1 MTQILKISKGDET
14 MDQKNIGHRIKQRR
28 EQIGLSMQDIADK
41 LDVNRSS
48 VMRWENGET
57 NKIKLPIVEKLA
69 QILQTS
75 PDYLM
80 GYKDEV
86 DASPGSAFV
95 VLDHKKIRMIPLYNS
110 VSAGFGALAVN
121 YIEDYVPCLIEH
133 DAEAEQT
140 ICIQVQGDS
149 MFPKIEDGDVIQVRK
164 QTSVE
169 SGALAVVLLDKT
181 EGMVKKVVYGKDWI
195 ELHSINPMYPVRRFE
210 GKDVTRISVVGLVRK
225 IIKNV

>member
-1 MTQILKISKGDET
+1 
-14 MDQKNIGHRIKQRR
+14 MDQKNIGRRIKQRR

-80 GYKDEV
+80 GYNDEV
-86 DASPGSAFV
+86 DASAKPGFL
-95 VLDHKKIRMIPLYNS
+95 VLDHKKIRMIPLYSS

-210 GKDVTRISVVGLVRK
+210 GKEVTRISVVGLVRK

>member
-1 MTQILKISKGDET
+1 
-14 MDQKNIGHRIKQRR
+14 MDQKTIGSRIKQRR
-28 EQIGLSMQDIADK
+28 EQIGLSMQDVADQ

-80 GYKDEV
+80 GYNDEV
-86 DASPGSAFV
+86 DASVKPAFLV
-95 VLDHKKIRMIPLYNS
+95 MDTKKIRMIPLYNS

-133 DAEAEQT
+133 DAEADQT

-210 GKDVTRISVVGLVRK
+210 GQEITRISVVGLVRK

>member
-1 MTQILKISKGDET
+1 
-14 MDQKNIGHRIKQRR
+14 MDQKTIGSRIKQRR
-28 EQIGLSMQDIADK
+28 EQIGLSMQDVADQ

-80 GYKDEV
+80 GYNDEV
-86 DASPGSAFV
+86 DASVKPAFLV
-95 VLDHKKIRMIPLYNS
+95 MDTKKIRMIPLYNS

-121 YIEDYVPCLIEH
+121 YIEDYVHCLIEH
-133 DAEAEQT
+133 DAEADQT

-210 GKDVTRISVVGLVRK
+210 GQEITRISVVGLVRK

>member
-1 MTQILKISKGDET
+1 
-14 MDQKNIGHRIKQRR
+14 MDQKTIGSRIKQRR
-28 EQIGLSMQDIADK
+28 EQIGLSMQDVADQ

-80 GYKDEV
+80 GYNDEV
-86 DASPGSAFV
+86 DASVKPAFLV
-95 VLDHKKIRMIPLYNS
+95 MDTKKIRMIPLYNS

-133 DAEAEQT
+133 DAEADQT

-181 EGMVKKVVYGKDWI
+181 EGMVKKVVYDKDWI

-210 GKDVTRISVVGLVRK
+210 GQEITRISVVGLVRK

>member
-1 MTQILKISKGDET
+1 
-14 MDQKNIGHRIKQRR
+14 MDQKNIGQRMKQRR
-28 EQIGLSMQDIADK
+28 EQLGLTLQYVADK

-57 NKIKLPIVEKLA
+57 SRIKLPIVEKMA

-75 PDYLM
+75 VPYLM
-80 GYKDEV
+80 GLD
-86 DASPGSAFV
+86 DSPAKPSLV
-95 VLDHKKIRMIPLYNS
+95 VLDNKKIRMIPLYSS
-110 VSAGFGALAVN
+110 VSAGFGALAEN
-121 YIEDYVPCLIEH
+121 YIEDYLPCLIEH

-149 MFPKIEDGDVIQVRK
+149 MFPKIEDGDIIQVRK

-181 EGMVKKVVYGKDWI
+181 EGMVKKITYGKDWI

>member
-1 MTQILKISKGDET
+1 
-14 MDQKNIGHRIKQRR
+14 MDQKNIGRRIKQRR

-80 GYKDEV
+80 GYNDEV
-86 DASPGSAFV
+86 DASAKPVFL
-95 VLDHKKIRMIPLYNS
+95 VLDHKKIRMIPLYSS

-169 SGALAVVLLDKT
+169 SGTLAVVLLDKT

-210 GKDVTRISVVGLVRK
+210 GNEVTRISVVGLVRK